1 MSDRIAHYNI
11 LSTVGSGAMG
21 TVYRARDTILGR
33 TVAIRVLTE
42 GMADPAQRARALDLV
57 QPYTALTHQHVA
69 TLFEAG
75 EQQGSIYLVYEFVSG
90 ERLNAAL
97 AGQPM
102 NLRRALDLASH
113 LADALADAHALG
125 LVHGALTA
133 SGVIVTPKGH
143 AKILDFGLFA
153 CLPEGDRGSIE
164 SLDAADRQAA
174 RVEALGRSRVAYAAP
189 EQLLGQAP
197 DHRADVFALGALL
210 HEMVTGK
217 HAFSGRTA
225 LQIGVHVLQLRTPTP
240 SVLEPG
246 VPKSVDRITAKAL
259 AKKPG
264 DRYASAA
271 LMAADLREA
280 EAAVHSQAP
289 RAEPE
294 TREPRSPWRM
304 AALGILLLAVAA
316 LGLWQWQEP
325 LRRSWEGRFGK
336 PPEPVLVILPYY
348 SAPTDDPRPYYGAGF
363 AEDLGR
369 RLAHMSGITVLGRSS
384 VRASAG
390 KPPQAAAAA
399 VGAKLALAGSLR
411 PLDDEW
417 TSLEIETRLIDGRDG
432 RVLWSRSHRS
442 AAQDLVSLQAGI
454 AREVAAFLRVVDQPT
469 PENSRAALR
478 LVNPSAY
485 DKYLQ
490 AREALAVYDASRAV
504 QLFDAAASEDPG
516 LIEAQAG
523 LAEALYMMSAF
534 EGRDQF
540 GNVRARARQAAEAAF
555 ATDPD
560 LAITRLAMGLTAPT
574 TRETLEQ
581 LKHAVE
587 LDGSFP
593 AAYLALSG
601 ALRSID
607 PGTAARFARRAA
619 ELDPVQPLVYY
630 QLAAASLA
638 AGDMEGATLAAGRG
652 QALAPSLPWWDA
664 IRDRVSLA
672 RKPVPEAAAGSSAR
686 EAGDFPPGIIQRA
699 AVLGLS
705 GRVNDAATLAGTL
718 VRRHPGSCEA
728 RAMLAA
734 VLVRGSRPSDGMQAA
749 AEIAARA
756 AGAPD
761 GSGWA
766 GCAAMAGAAVNDP
779 VIAAAALRRVAA
791 SDAELRAWGVVNPVV
806 DGQIALRQ
814 SVFPWS
820 NVAASPAVVEALTR
834 IDAAMAAARAEA
846 VKILAGM

>member
-11 LSTVGSGAMG
+11 LSTVGSGALG
-21 TVYRARDTILGR
+21 TVYRARDTKLGR

-42 GMADPAQRARALDLV
+42 GMDDPALRARALDLV
-57 QPYTALTHQHVA
+57 QPYTALTHPHVA

-75 EQQGSIYLVYEFVSG
+75 EQRGSIYLVYEFISG

-102 NLRRALDLASH
+102 NLRRALDIASQ

-133 SGVIVTPKGH
+133 SSVIVTPKGH

-153 CLPEGDRGSIE
+153 GLPEGGGGSFE
-164 SLDAADRQAA
+164 HLKAADRQAA
-174 RVEALGRSRVAYAAP
+174 RVEALGRTRIAYAAP
-189 EQLLGQAP
+189 EQLLGEAP
-197 DHRADVFALGALL
+197 DRRADVFALGALL
-210 HEMVTGK
+210 HEMLTGK

-225 LQIGVHVLQLRTPTP
+225 LQVGVHVLQSHPPAP
-240 SVLEPG
+240 SALEPD
-246 VPKSVDRITAKAL
+246 VPKSVDRIAAKAL

-264 DRYASAA
+264 DRYESAA
-271 LMAADLREA
+271 LMAADLRDA

-289 RAEPE
+289 GPAPI
-294 TREPRSPWRM
+294 TREPKSPARM
-304 AALGILLLAVAA
+304 AVLGILLLAVAA
-316 LGLWQWQEP
+316 FGLWRWQGP
-325 LRRSWEGRFGK
+325 LRQAWEGKFGT

-348 SAPTDDPRPYYGAGF
+348 IAPADDPRPYYGAGF
-363 AEDLGR
+363 AEDLARHLGR
-369 RLAHMSGITVLGRSS
+369 ISGLTVLGRTS

-390 KPPQAAAAA
+390 KTPQAAAAA
-399 VGAKLALAGSLR
+399 VGAKLALTGSLK
-411 PLDDEW
+411 PLDDDW
-417 TSLEIETRLIDGRDG
+417 ASLEIETRLIDGRDG
-432 RVLWSRSHRS
+432 RVLWSSSHRS
-442 AAQDLVSLQAGI
+442 AAQDLVSLQARI
-454 AREVAAFLRVVDQPT
+454 TRDAAAFLRIAYQPT
-469 PENSRAALR
+469 AGHSRAALR

-485 DKYLQ
+485 EKYLR

-504 QLFDAAASEDPG
+504 QLFDAAAAEDPG

-523 LAEALYMMSAF
+523 LAEALYVMSAF
-534 EGRDQF
+534 EGRERF
-540 GNVRARARQAAEAAF
+540 GNVQARARQAAAAAF

-574 TRETLEQ
+574 MREAIEQ
-581 LKHAVE
+581 LRQAVE
-587 LDGSFP
+587 LDASYPG
-593 AAYLALSG
+593 AHLALAG

-607 PGTAARFARRAA
+607 PGRAAGFARRAA
-619 ELDPVQPLVYY
+619 ELDPAQPLVHY

-638 AGDMEGATLAAGRG
+638 AGDLDGALRAIGRG

-664 IRDRVSLA
+664 VRDRVGLA
-672 RKPVPEAAAGSSAR
+672 RKPLPEAAAGSRSR
-686 EAGDFPPGIIQRA
+686 EVGDFPPGIILRA
-699 AVLGLS
+699 AVLGVS
-705 GRVNDAATLAGTL
+705 GRVGDAAALAGTL

-734 VLVRGSRPSDGMQAA
+734 VLVRSSRPSEGMRAA
-749 AEIAARA
+749 AEIAASA
-756 AGAPD
+756 AAAPD

-766 GCAAMAGAAVNDP
+766 GCAAMAAAAVNDP
-779 VIAAAALRRVAA
+779 ARAAAALRRIAA
-791 SDAELRAWGVVNPVV
+791 SDTEMRAWGIVNPVV

-820 NVAASPAVVEALTR
+820 NVAASPAVIDAVAR
-834 IDAAMAAARAEA
+834 IDAAIAAARADVA
-846 VKILAGM
+846 KILHGL

>member
-11 LSTVGSGAMG
+11 LSTVGSGALG

-153 CLPEGDRGSIE
+153 CLPEGDRGNIE
-164 SLDAADRQAA
+164 KLDAADRQAA

-246 VPKSVDRITAKAL
+246 VPRSVDRITAKAL

-280 EAAVHSQAP
+280 EAAVHSQTP
-289 RAEPE
+289 SAEPE
-294 TREPRSPWRM
+294 TRGPRSPWRM
-304 AALGILLLAVAA
+304 AALGILLLAAAA

-348 SAPTDDPRPYYGAGF
+348 IAPTDDPRPYYGAGF

-369 RLAHMSGITVLGRSS
+369 RLAHISGITVLGRSS
-384 VRASAG
+384 VRA
-390 KPPQAAAAA
+390 
-399 VGAKLALAGSLR
+399 
-411 PLDDEW
+411 
-417 TSLEIETRLIDGRDG
+417 
-432 RVLWSRSHRS
+432 
-442 AAQDLVSLQAGI
+442 
-454 AREVAAFLRVVDQPT
+454 
-469 PENSRAALR
+469 
-478 LVNPSAY
+478 
-485 DKYLQ
+485 
-490 AREALAVYDASRAV
+490 
-504 QLFDAAASEDPG
+504 
-516 LIEAQAG
+516 
-523 LAEALYMMSAF
+523 
-534 EGRDQF
+534 
-540 GNVRARARQAAEAAF
+540 
-555 ATDPD
+555 
-560 LAITRLAMGLTAPT
+560 
-574 TRETLEQ
+574 
-581 LKHAVE
+581 
-587 LDGSFP
+587 
-593 AAYLALSG
+593 
-601 ALRSID
+601 
-607 PGTAARFARRAA
+607 
-619 ELDPVQPLVYY
+619 
-630 QLAAASLA
+630 
-638 AGDMEGATLAAGRG
+638 
-652 QALAPSLPWWDA
+652 
-664 IRDRVSLA
+664 
-672 RKPVPEAAAGSSAR
+672 
-686 EAGDFPPGIIQRA
+686 
-699 AVLGLS
+699 
-705 GRVNDAATLAGTL
+705 
-718 VRRHPGSCEA
+718 
-728 RAMLAA
+728 
-734 VLVRGSRPSDGMQAA
+734 
-749 AEIAARA
+749 
-756 AGAPD
+756 
-761 GSGWA
+761 
-766 GCAAMAGAAVNDP
+766 
-779 VIAAAALRRVAA
+779 
-791 SDAELRAWGVVNPVV
+791 
-806 DGQIALRQ
+806 
-814 SVFPWS
+814 
-820 NVAASPAVVEALTR
+820 
-834 IDAAMAAARAEA
+834 
-846 VKILAGM
+846 